1 MMKKIIDSNFISNH
15 LTAEDHTEYAP
26 YIQSIYDS
34 TYQKTNINDPKS
46 ASYWG
51 NILKIQMVGIVSHL
65 PNTRWN
71 TRSSD
76 SMHNGVSLP

>member
-1 MMKKIIDSNFISNH
+1 MLFNTPDNFLRDLIKYMMKKIIDSNLISNH

-46 ASYWG
+46 ASY
-51 NILKIQMVGIVSHL
+51 
-65 PNTRWN
+65 
-71 TRSSD
+71 
-76 SMHNGVSLP
+76 